1 MSAAVQPDVCN
12 PEPSTKGKKL
22 SEVDKTKNDAYGRA
36 SDVGRQLAYAGIATV
51 WLLRDDAAARP
62 LSNILLLALVFLSA
76 ALIVDLMQYVHCSRI
91 WKKFYNEQFDIH
103 GSDEALVDI
112 PKSLTASMY
121 NFFWAKIW
129 LLGPGYVFL
138 LAGAIVKLRIF

>member
-1 MSAAVQPDVCN
+1 MNAAAQSEVDK
-12 PEPSTKGKKL
+12 PESSKGKKL
-22 SEVDKTKNDAYGRA
+22 SEVDRTKNDATGRA

-62 LSNILLLALVFLSA
+62 LSNILLFALVFLST

-91 WKKFYNEQFDIH
+91 WKNFYNEQFDIH

-112 PKSLTASMY
+112 PKSLTEPMY
-121 NFFWAKIW
+121 KFFWTKIW
-129 LLGPGYVFL
+129 LLGFGYAFL
-138 LAGAIVKLRIF
+138 LAGAIVKLRII